1 MYAKTKAQRV
11 QKSLIK
17 VYLRSFVTTEMSDYG
32 FNWARLGI
40 LWLKKKQQQQKT
52 QFLSCWPLNVDR
64 KGESLFIYSL
74 TEPSW

>member
-1 MYAKTKAQRV
+1 MLTLSDRGPRRMYAKTKAQRV

-52 QFLSCWPLNVDR
+52 QFLSC
-64 KGESLFIYSL
+64 
-74 TEPSW
+74 

>member
-52 QFLSCWPLNVDR
+52 QFLSC
-64 KGESLFIYSL
+64 
-74 TEPSW
+74 